1 MLNHSLLRLGSYTSK
16 SIARSVESDANV
28 ISLSIGEPVFGPP
41 PNSETAL
48 SELLRSGVLMT
59 DLKRYETSL
68 GLPELRHAIAD
79 YGRTYFEL
87 QVDPETQVLVTTGG
101 AGALTAAILTTTNP
115 GDEIIIGD
123 PSYMLYERLV
133 TVLGR
138 RPVPFLRHVGN
149 GYRWDIQALRGAVSD
164 RTGAIIVNS
173 PENPTGYVCAEE
185 EIRDIVR
192 LCRDKDMFLIHDE
205 VYDQF
210 CFNGPHLPAG
220 IVDGFD
226 NVVQVNSMSKKFGV
240 PGLRIGWMVS
250 NAGTIAA
257 AAKAQD
263 YTTLA
268 VNAFNERI
276 ANVFLRTPDLST
288 WFGEVRQSLRQRVAD
303 TIQCLTSVPGF
314 DFPSVIGGGM
324 FAFPNVDQLAA
335 RLGSQGERAD
345 ELVARWLRDIAG
357 VAVVPGATYGSA
369 GNNAVRLVLCGPEA
383 ALVAGLKRIVQ
394 AVNGIEG

>member
-1 MLNHSLLRLGSYTSK
+1 MLNQSLLRLGSYTSK
-16 SIARSVESDANV
+16 SIARSVEGDPNV

-41 PNSETAL
+41 PKSEAAIG
-48 SELLRSGVLMT
+48 ELLRSGVLMT

-79 YGRTYFEL
+79 YGRAYFGM
-87 QVDPETQVLVTTGG
+87 QVDPETQVLVTAGG
-101 AGALTAAILTTTNP
+101 AGALTDAILTTTDP

-138 RPVPFLRHVGN
+138 RPVPFLRHAGN
-149 GYRWDIQALRGAVSD
+149 GYSWDIQALRGAVSD

-173 PENPTGYVCAEE
+173 PENPTGYVCAED

-192 LCRDKDMFLIHDE
+192 LCRDKGIFLIHDE

-210 CFNGPHLPAG
+210 CFNGSHLPAG
-220 IVDGFD
+220 TVDGFD

-240 PGLRIGWMVS
+240 PGLRIGWMLS
-250 NAGTIAA
+250 DPGTIAA

-276 ANVFLRTPDLST
+276 AHAMLRTPGLSA
-288 WFGEVRQSLRQRVAD
+288 WFDEVRQLLRRRVD
-303 TIQCLTSVPGF
+303 NTVQCLTSVPGF
-314 DFPSVIGGGM
+314 NFPSIIGGGM

-335 RLGSQGERAD
+335 RLGGHGGRAG
-345 ELVARWLRDIAG
+345 ELVARWLRECAG
-357 VAVVPGATYGSA
+357 VAVVPGSTYGSA
-369 GNNAVRLVLCGPEA
+369 GNNAVRLVLCGPEE
-383 ALVAGLKRIVQ
+383 ALADGLKRIVR